1 MTEVAEVAETVPP
14 MRLTSIA
21 PWFGGKRT
29 LAPEIIAEL
38 GPHKQYFEP
47 FCGSMAV
54 LLHKPQTAKETVND
68 LHGGLICL
76 ARVLACELQAECLY
90 TRLQRTLFCESLLES
105 AQQFLEACPDPPWR
119 LRDDSVGESPQ
130 FFRADANMLEY
141 AYWYFVVS
149 WMSRNGTAGTERLI
163 YQPAVRWGMGGGSP
177 TIRWRSAVESI
188 PAWHQRLRNVVILR
202 RDAFSIIPKFE
213 DEPHTAI
220 YCDPPYHATSR
231 SGIRDYSSRYLHDFR
246 ARGEKVARELFG
258 GSDDAAVS
266 VDDHQRLAEQLRAFQ
281 RARIVVSYYDC
292 PEVRA
297 LYPGWTI
304 VKKTM
309 QKTLLNQ
316 NKGNDGRTQNAPE
329 ILLINGPSIAS

>member
-1 MTEVAEVAETVPP
+1 MNNAIDEVPP

-29 LAPEIIAEL
+29 LAPDIIAEL

-76 ARVLACELQAECLY
+76 AHVLACELQSECLY
-90 TRLQRTLFCESLLES
+90 TRLQRTLFCETLLDD
-105 AQQFLEACPDPPWR
+105 AQSFLEACPEPPWR
-119 LRDDSVGESPQ
+119 LRNAELGEQPK

-141 AYWYFVVS
+141 AYWYFVAS
-149 WMSRNGTAGTERLI
+149 WMARNGTAGTERLI

-177 TIRWRSAVESI
+177 TIRWRSAIESI
-188 PAWHQRLRNVVILR
+188 PAWHQRLMNVVILR

-231 SGIRDYSSRYLHDFR
+231 SGIAEYSSRYLHDFKT
-246 ARGEKVARELFG
+246 RGAKVAKELFG
-258 GSDDAAVS
+258 DDSFGATAS
-266 VDDHQRLAEQLRAFQ
+266 GPDDHQRLAEQLREFK

-292 PEVRA
+292 PEVRD

-316 NKGNDGRTQNAPE
+316 NKGSDGRNQAAPE
-329 ILLINGPSIAS
+329 ILLINGPSLA